1 MKGRL
6 IDLRVGSFVVGL
18 IGGIVGLVAAF
29 GAMAIG
35 GFGAVFEAEGA
46 ETVIGLGWAAV
57 VMAIVMIVGASLVM
71 GRKNKMG
78 KWLLLLSTVGGF
90 IAISA
95 FWVFAGVLG
104 MVATILSF
112 LNREEAAGNGHVS

>member
-1 MKGRL
+1 
-6 IDLRVGSFVVGL
+6 
-18 IGGIVGLVAAF
+18 
-29 GAMAIG
+29 
-35 GFGAVFEAEGA
+35 
-46 ETVIGLGWAAV
+46 
-57 VMAIVMIVGASLVM
+57 MAIVMIVGASLVM

-112 LNREEAAGNGHVS
+112 LSKEETAGNGHVS